1 MNMNDCQADISDAR
15 ASWQPTSSLEN
26 YIDNRVDYINAIQ
39 YKDIGKGLEIP
50 SKKDV
55 LNVGSHHLEILHRS
69 YAGRQTSVLL
79 IQFTLLQLIDI
90 CLNVITS

>member
-1 MNMNDCQADISDAR
+1 MNLNDCQADISDAR

-50 SKKDV
+50 C
-55 LNVGSHHLEILHRS
+55 VGSDHQEILHRS

-79 IQFTLLQLIDI
+79 HLNYYDLFTF
-90 CLNVITS
+90 V